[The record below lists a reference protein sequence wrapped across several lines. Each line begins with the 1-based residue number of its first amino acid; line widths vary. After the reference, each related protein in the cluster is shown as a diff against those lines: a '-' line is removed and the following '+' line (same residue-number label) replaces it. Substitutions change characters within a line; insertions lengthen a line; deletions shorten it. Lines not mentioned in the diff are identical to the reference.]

1 MYTPSVGMD
10 ELGKRYTRLTL
21 RYGYK
26 SIERVLSTSELYELW
41 TRSNPY
47 SLGRG
52 LLLKASPALFVLNDR
67 KHETRKLV
75 QFDIHM
81 SFRQALPRV

>member
-52 LLLKASPALFVLNDR
+52 LLLKASPALCLRSTFLEMR
-67 KHETRKLV
+67 
-75 QFDIHM
+75 
-81 SFRQALPRV
+81 SFWAHNMTILLCLF